1 MSLLAFLAL
10 VNLLTLLAFRSD
22 KQAAIARSP
31 RVPESR
37 LLALAAIGGTPA
49 AYAARQLWRHKTR
62 KQPFTAQ
69 LHGIAALQCVLL
81 ALALWHL
88 R

>member
-1 MSLLAFLAL
+1 MLALALLAL
-10 VNLLTLLAFRSD
+10 VNLVTLRAFRSD
-22 KQAAIARSP
+22 KQRAISCAP

-49 AYAARQLWRHKTR
+49 AYAARTLWRHKTR

-69 LHGIAALQCVLL
+69 LHGIAAVQCVLI
-81 ALALWHL
+81 ALALWQL